1 MSDEKHESWQNTI
14 AGKIFLKKY
23 NQRGELAAEMIPGGK
38 VFQITPT
45 ERRIN
50 SEMAATPELDF
61 FRNGQLTPVRLI
73 ETEEDAKEI
82 ASNPNLL
89 AESDMVDLFKA
100 HWKTF
105 EARISEINNATT
117 LERLL
122 EVAQSDVVD
131 AKVRQVEVIKAKL
144 DQINPA
150 NHVEIAH
157 AGGLDRGTDMKPVS
171 PR

>member
-1 MSDEKHESWQNTI
+1 MTTDDFETWKNST
-14 AGKIFLKKY
+14 AGRVVLKKF
-23 NQRGELAAEMIPGGK
+23 NQRGELSDEMMSGGK
-38 VFQITPT
+38 VFHIKPQ

-50 SEMAATPELDF
+50 QEMAATPELDMF
-61 FRNGQLTPVRLI
+61 SNGQLTPVRLI

-89 AESDMVDLFKA
+89 SESDMKDLYKG

-105 EARISEINNATT
+105 ESKVAEISNINT

-122 EVAQSDVVD
+122 EIGSEVD
-131 AKVRQVEVIKAKL
+131 AKVRQIDVIKARVEEL
-144 DQINPA
+144 NPVEHTEIN
-150 NHVEIAH
+150 H
-157 AGGLDRGTDMKPVS
+157 AGSVDERTGLRPVS